1 MASMGSRLSAAEAPR
16 SRASRLSAL
25 QTPDKQAL
33 HAQAFKGLRSL
44 ILSTAFNATMAK
56 GGNPLWPGIGYEGPD
71 LERAQKPTQA
81 RLQAEAVLQQGM
93 LHVGDAPCKKPED
106 FLDFIRSGFG
116 KAFCAE
122 ASNPTSP
129 AGSRP
134 AQWPRMTACSSRR
147 HAACCHSTLQKA
159 NWALVEATMEALVL
173 LFRYCHLPLDAGEAC
188 FCSLLRW
195 NYRLPGGHQQ
205 AACMLPA

>member
-1 MASMGSRLSAAEAPR
+1 MPN
-16 SRASRLSAL
+16 
-25 QTPDKQAL
+25 KNAL

-71 LERAQKPTQA
+71 PERAQKPTQA
-81 RLQAEAVLQQGM
+81 RLQAEAVLQRGM

-122 ASNPTSP
+122 VSNLTSP
-129 AGSRP
+129 AGPSP
-134 AQWPRMTACSSRR
+134 AQGLRMTACSSRP
-147 HAACCHSTLQKA
+147 CCSLPWHQKQKHDWDPVRA
-159 NWALVEATMEALVL
+159 VMGAFAMLIQL
-173 LFRYCHLPLDAGEAC
+173 CHLLLGAGEAC
-188 FCSLLRW
+188 LCSLLR
-195 NYRLPGGHQQ
+195 
-205 AACMLPA
+205 